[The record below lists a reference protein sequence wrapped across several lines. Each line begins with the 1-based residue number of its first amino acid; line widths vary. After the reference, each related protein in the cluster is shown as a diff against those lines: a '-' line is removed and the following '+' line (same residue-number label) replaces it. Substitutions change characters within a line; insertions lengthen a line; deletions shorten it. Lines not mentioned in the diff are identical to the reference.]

1 MLKHLKFSDKS
12 LLEMLVCQLIQ
23 IEDRIKENGYFNG
36 ERFDLRL

>member
-1 MLKHLKFSDKS
+1 
-12 LLEMLVCQLIQ
+12 MLVCQLIQ